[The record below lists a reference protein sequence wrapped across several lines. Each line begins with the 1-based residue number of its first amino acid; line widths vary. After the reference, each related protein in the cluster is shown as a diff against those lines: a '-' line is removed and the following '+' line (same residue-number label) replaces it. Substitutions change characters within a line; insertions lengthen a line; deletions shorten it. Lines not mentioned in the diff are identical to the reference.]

1 MGIFYIIMCLYPSFQ
16 PSQVVQGFQTLTV
29 TETKKKLALP
39 QEYME
44 VAWEVAAND
53 GESGRLCVWAVVT
66 VCVQVRRC

>member
-1 MGIFYIIMCLYPSFQ
+1 MGIFYIIMCLYSSFQ

-53 GESGRLCVWAVVT
+53 GESGW
-66 VCVQVRRC
+66 